1 MTAHMHSSN
10 IHPSDAHATTAES
23 STTDVPG
30 RRSVDWIAVAAA
42 VAVVATFVRVFFF
55 TPLELRQGAAHKI
68 LYIHAP
74 SAWVAF
80 LAFFLVALAGGLY
93 LFLQDERLDRFA
105 ASSAEVGL
113 VFTTVVL
120 ITGPIWAKPIW
131 GTWWTWDARLT
142 STLFLW
148 FIYLGYL
155 VLRGV
160 IDDRRM
166 RARYAAII
174 GILGALLIP
183 FIHMSVYLFRT
194 LHPLPVLA
202 SPEAISGLASGDPGR
217 RSMPLEMLATLLLAV
232 VALTLLYIAFVR
244 VRYHLG
250 LEQDRLDSLGAP

>member
-1 MTAHMHSSN
+1 MTAGTHSVQG
-10 IHPSDAHATTAES
+10 TLYGVRT
-23 STTDVPG
+23 
-30 RRSVDWIAVAAA
+30 RRSVLTPLAMIAVAG
-42 VAVVATFVRVFFF
+42 VFVRAIFF
-55 TPLELRQGAAHKI
+55 TPLELRQGAAQKI

-74 SAWVAF
+74 AAWVAF
-80 LAFFLVALAGGLY
+80 LAFFLVAIAGGLY
-93 LFLQDERLDRFA
+93 LFLRDERFDRFA

-120 ITGPIWAKPIW
+120 VTGPIWAKPIW

-155 VLRGV
+155 VLRGA
-160 IDDRRM
+160 IDDRSL

-183 FIHMSVYLFRT
+183 FIHLSVYLFRT

-202 SPEAISGLASGDPGR
+202 SPDAITGLASNDPAR
-217 RSMPLEMLATLLLAV
+217 RSMPPEMLLTLLLAM
-232 VALTLLYIAFVR
+232 AAFTLLYVAFVR
-244 VRYHLG
+244 KRYELAV
-250 LEQDRLDSLGAP
+250 EEDALDSAGAG